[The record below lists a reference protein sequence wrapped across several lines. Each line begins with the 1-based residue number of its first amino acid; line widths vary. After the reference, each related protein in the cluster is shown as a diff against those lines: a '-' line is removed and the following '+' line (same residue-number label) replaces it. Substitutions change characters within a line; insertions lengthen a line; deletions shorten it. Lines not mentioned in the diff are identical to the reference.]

1 MCYNKT
7 IQIKFYALVQLEVQ
21 ASLGVPENF
30 LATKEKNLEVLE
42 HAKKIP
48 PQHETRI
55 MKNSI
60 LKRAW
65 PLAKNIDSTLITNAM
80 RTSLFIPGTGI
91 LRTDL
96 RFWKPVPRHLGQI
109 T

>member
-1 MCYNKT
+1 MG
-7 IQIKFYALVQLEVQ
+7 A
-21 ASLGVPENF
+21 PENF

-60 LKRAW
+60 LKRAC
-65 PLAKNIDSTLITNAM
+65 PLAKKIESTLIIIAM
-80 RTSLFIPGTGI
+80 RTSLLIPGTGI
-91 LRTDL
+91 LRMVL

>member
-1 MCYNKT
+1 M
-7 IQIKFYALVQLEVQ
+7 
-21 ASLGVPENF
+21 GVPENF